1 MLARPLSLVFLGLV
15 ATSLLGCGREPR
27 ERLQGNWQGDSVD
40 GLSGDRL
47 AKAEGWAKGARL
59 EFVGNKV
66 TVGVPA
72 ESPRSGTFRVAQIDG
87 DRVKVQFKRPDDG
100 GCGCEVIGGVRT
112 TRAAP
117 LALAALV
124 VAAAA
129 RRRRAPPA
137 GGGRN

>member
-27 ERLQGNWQGDSVD
+27 ERLQGNWQGVSVD

-87 DRVKVQFKRPDDG
+87 DRVKVQFKRPEGGEDLSEFRFAKDG
-100 GCGCEVIGGVRT
+100 TLRWQLGEAQVV
-112 TRAAP
+112 
-117 LALAALV
+117 LAKQAK
-124 VAAAA
+124 
-129 RRRRAPPA
+129 
-137 GGGRN
+137 N